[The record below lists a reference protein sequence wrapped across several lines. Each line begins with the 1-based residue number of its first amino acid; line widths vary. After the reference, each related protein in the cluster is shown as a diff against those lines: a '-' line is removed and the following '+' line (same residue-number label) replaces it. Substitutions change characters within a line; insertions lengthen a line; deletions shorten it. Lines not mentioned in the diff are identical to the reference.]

1 MKKHIFGKKLGRDKD
16 ERKALFKSLMSSLV
30 LSDKIQTTE
39 AKAKAIRPE
48 IEKLVTKAKKGTNS
62 AKRVLEKSLT
72 ADAFEKIIKEIAPS
86 FENKQGGYTRL
97 IKLGKRLGDNTSVV
111 IIEWTEVIKR
121 TPISIEEKPSK
132 QVKTPV
138 KKEIAKKPVKK
149 VKSVKKTTK
158 K

>member
-16 ERKALFKSLMSSLV
+16 ERKALFKSLMSSLI
-30 LSDKIQTTE
+30 LSEKIQTTE

-48 IEKLVTKAKKGTNS
+48 IEKLVTKAKKGSNS

-72 ADAFEKIIKEIAPS
+72 REAFEKIIKEIAPS

-97 IKLGKRLGDNTSVV
+97 VKLGKRLGDNTSIV
-111 IIEWTEVIKR
+111 IIEWTEVIKKAPL
-121 TPISIEEKPSK
+121 PIEAKTRVKIKE
-132 QVKTPV
+132 QVK
-138 KKEIAKKPVKK
+138 KAPVKK
-149 VKSVKKTTK
+149 VKSVKKTIK

>member
-30 LSDKIQTTE
+30 LSEKIQTTE

-48 IEKLVTKAKKGTNS
+48 IEKLVTKAKKGSNS

-72 ADAFEKIIKEIAPS
+72 RDAFEKIIKEIAPS

-97 IKLGKRLGDNTSVV
+97 VKLGKRLGDNTSIV
-111 IIEWTEVIKR
+111 IIEWTEVIKKAPL
-121 TPISIEEKPSK
+121 PIEAKTK
-132 QVKTPV
+132 VKTKEQAKKAPV
-138 KKEIAKKPVKK
+138 KTVKK
-149 VKSVKKTTK
+149 VKSVKKTIK